1 MRWVFLL
8 LLAVNIGFGVFVF
21 FMDQAPNPDAQ
32 LVALQMNADK
42 VRIVPPRPAPAPAAV
57 TASTRAACVEWGG
70 FGTGELAR
78 AQGALDRLGLGAR
91 ARRVEVSV
99 TAGYWVFI
107 PPQRSQVAMERKV
120 AELRKLGVNEYFLL
134 LDPGRWQYAISLGV
148 FRSEGG
154 ATKYLA
160 QLRQKGVRSA
170 TVGEREQRVTQTA
183 FLIREPTDE
192 ESANLAEL
200 KNEFPG
206 SELRVLECPPS

>member
-21 FMDQAPNPDAQ
+21 FMDKALNPDAQ
-32 LVALQMNADK
+32 LIALQMNAAK
-42 VRIVPPRPAPAPAAV
+42 VRIVPPRPAPAPALV
-57 TASTRAACVEWGG
+57 TASTRAACIEWGG

-120 AELRKLGVNEYFLL
+120 TELRKLGVNEYFLIV
-134 LDPGRWQYAISLGV
+134 DPGRWRYAISLGV
-148 FRSEGG
+148 FRSEAG
-154 ATKYLA
+154 ATRYLA

-183 FLIREPTDE
+183 FLIREPTEE

-206 SELRVLECPPS
+206 SELRVVECP

>member
-8 LLAVNIGFGVFVF
+8 LLAVNIGFGVFVYLR
-21 FMDQAPNPDAQ
+21 DQAPNPDAQ
-32 LVALQMNADK
+32 LIAMQMNADK
-42 VRIVPPRPAPAPAAV
+42 VRIVPPRPPPAPTPV
-57 TASTRAACVEWGG
+57 TASARTTCIEWGG

-78 AQGALDRLGLGAR
+78 AQGALDRLALAAR

-107 PPQRSQVAMERKV
+107 PPQRSQAAMDRKIT
-120 AELRKLGVNEYFLL
+120 ELKGLRINEYFPV
-134 LDPGRWQYAISLGV
+134 LDPGRWRYAISLGI
-148 FRSEGG
+148 FRSEEG
-154 ATKYLA
+154 ATRYLS

-183 FLIREPTDE
+183 FLISAPTE
-192 ESANLAEL
+192 QESAKLAEL

-206 SELRVLECPPS
+206 SELHSVECP

>member
-21 FMDQAPNPDAQ
+21 VMDQAPNPDAQ
-32 LVALQMNADK
+32 LIALQMNADK
-42 VRIVPPRPAPAPAAV
+42 VRIVPPRPAPAPAPV

-78 AQGALDRLGLGAR
+78 AQGALDRLGLGGR
-91 ARRVEVSV
+91 VRRVEVSV

-134 LDPGRWQYAISLGV
+134 LDPGRWRYAISLGV

-154 ATKYLA
+154 ATRYLA

-200 KNEFPG
+200 KDEFPG
-206 SELRVLECPPS
+206 SELRVLECP